1 MNIKILSYQEKE
13 IKACDIASL
22 YKDAGWWEE
31 RGNGDIEKMLKA
43 QISVGAWK
51 EDALIGFARAVSD
64 GVFRAYLED
73 VVIHSNWQ
81 RSGIG
86 KRLVCRLLD
95 DLAHIDIISLFCE
108 EEHIPFYEQSGFKRS
123 RSQIVMHRK

>member
-13 IKACDIASL
+13 IKACDISSL

-31 RGNGDIEKMLKA
+31 RGTGDIEKMLRA

-51 EDALIGFARAVSD
+51 GDTLIGFARAVSD

-81 RSGIG
+81 RSWIG

-108 EEHIPFYEQSGFKRS
+108 VEHIPFYEKTGFKRS
-123 RSQIVMHRK
+123 RSQFVMHCK

>member
-1 MNIKILSYQEKE
+1 MTIKIFSFEEKE
-13 IKACDIASL
+13 IKASKLAAL

-51 EDALIGFARAVSD
+51 GDTLIGFSRAVSD

-73 VVIHSNWQ
+73 VVIHGNWQ

-108 EEHIPFYEQSGFKRS
+108 EEHIPFYEQTGFKRS
-123 RSQIVMHRK
+123 RSQFVMHRK